1 MPIQRVIKK
10 LGTSPGQGSMLEQ
23 IDKLLRSEQRKQ
35 LLDMLE
41 QVKDEE
47 IEHRE
52 TKIEFFVRQ
61 SGKKQPATLRI
72 FLPDWRGYDEIFWHA
87 LGDYVILALH
97 IVKDVKYDTR
107 GKITLH
113 YFATMEEGK
122 LPEEIK
128 DIIRRIA
135 YLVETEVLPTDFTRF
150 RRMDERRHQ
159 LGEMSKEEAAV
170 IGAAFKLITSALKL

>member
-1 MPIQRVIKK
+1 MPIETVIEK
-10 LGTSPGQGSMLEQ
+10 LGTSIGQGSILEQ

-35 LLDMLE
+35 LLEMLE
-41 QVKDEE
+41 KVKDGD
-47 IEHRE
+47 IKHRE
-52 TKIEFFVRQ
+52 VKIEFFVPQ
-61 SGKKQPATLRI
+61 SEKKRPATLRF

-97 IVKDVKYDTR
+97 SVKDVKFDTR

-113 YFATMEEGK
+113 YFATMDEEK

-135 YLVETEVLPTDFTRF
+135 YLVETEILPTDFTRF
-150 RRMDERRHQ
+150 RRMDERRHH
-159 LGEMSKEEAAV
+159 LGEMSKEEAAA